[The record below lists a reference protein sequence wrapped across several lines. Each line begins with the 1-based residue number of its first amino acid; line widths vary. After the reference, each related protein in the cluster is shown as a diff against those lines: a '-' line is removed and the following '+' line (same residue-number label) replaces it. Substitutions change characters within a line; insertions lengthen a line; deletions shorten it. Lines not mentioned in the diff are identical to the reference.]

1 MACKDYRLRSRI
13 RAKLAPAREFAC
25 LKPRPYDGN
34 SFVVTVVVQHAGPV
48 MKRGFGDEWVRKRRS
63 MPHPT
68 VVG

>member
-13 RAKLAPAREFAC
+13 RAKLAPARKFAC

-48 MKRGFGDEWVRKRRS
+48 MKRGFGDE
-63 MPHPT
+63 
-68 VVG
+68 